1 MRDNRCSLKEKL
13 MERAFQRRMF
23 LACVL
28 GAMMGGGF
36 LSASTAVAAS
46 GVPYVDPSSVGA
58 IGLCD
63 QQDQQLTHG
72 AVDTRPF
79 IWKAVEET
87 AAPAPYNGVGATATL
102 YAYQPR
108 QGVDPSDW
116 SGAQLN
122 IASKF
127 SNPAHPST
135 AMTGL
140 DHALSVFVAGYPPQW
155 NGFVQLRIYLNAPNQ
170 PTYSSTY
177 DSANIKVDENKWSLV
192 GGTTVPCV
200 AGSADSLRQVLA
212 TNTAA
217 VASLTAQSTEN
228 AAAATAGPAG
238 AGGNPAPTKSGS
250 SAQAAAQPSGAT
262 GVAPLPSGSPA
273 VSGSAPQ
280 PAVSASQTAPDGGT
294 GGGGSSDTLLWIL
307 VGVGVVGAGFVAVQW
322 VRSRS

>member
-1 MRDNRCSLKEKL
+1 MARVS
-13 MERAFQRRMF
+13 QRR
-23 LACVL
+23 LAFV
-28 GAMMGGGF
+28 GALAALIAGGL
-36 LSASTAVAAS
+36 LSAGAAVAAS
-46 GVPYVDPSSVGA
+46 GVPYTDPNSVGS

-63 QQDQQLTHG
+63 QHDQQLTKG
-72 AVDTRPF
+72 AVDARPF
-79 IWKAVEET
+79 IWKAIDET
-87 AAPAPYNGVGATATL
+87 AAPAPYNGAGATATL

-108 QGVDPSDW
+108 QGVDPSEW

-127 SNPAHPST
+127 SNPAHPSA

-170 PTYSSTY
+170 PTFSSTY
-177 DSANIKVDENKWSLV
+177 DSANIKVDANTWSLV
-192 GGTTVPCV
+192 GGTTVPCS
-200 AGSADSLRQVLA
+200 AGTADSLRQVLA

-228 AAAATAGPAG
+228 GAAATAGPTAAG
-238 AGGNPAPTKSGS
+238 ANPAPTKSGNG
-250 SAQAAAQPSGAT
+250 AQAAAQPSGSL
-262 GVAPLPSGSPA
+262 GVVPQSSGSSA
-273 VSGSAPQ
+273 VSGSDSA
-280 PAVSASQTAPDGGT
+280 PAVSASQTASDAGA

>member
-1 MRDNRCSLKEKL
+1 MK
-13 MERAFQRRMF
+13 RAFQRRM
-23 LACVL
+23 LLPGVL
-28 GAMMGGGF
+28 
-36 LSASTAVAAS
+36 VALMAS
-46 GVPYVDPSSVGA
+46 GLMSAGTAAAAPGAPYVDPSSVGS

-63 QQDQQLTHG
+63 QHDQQLTHG

-79 IWKAVEET
+79 IWKAVGET

-170 PTYSSTY
+170 PTFSSTY
-177 DSANIKVDENKWSLV
+177 DSANIKVDGNTWSLV
-192 GGTTVPCV
+192 GGTTVPCA

-228 AAAATAGPAG
+228 GAAATAGPVG
-238 AGGNPAPTKSGS
+238 AGGTAAPTKTGAG
-250 SAQAAAQPSGAT
+250 AQAAGQPAGASGAVPQSS
-262 GVAPLPSGSPA
+262 GPPS
-273 VSGSAPQ
+273 VSGRAPQ
-280 PAVSASQTAPDGGT
+280 PAVSASAIASDGGT
-294 GGGGSSDTLLWIL
+294 GGGGSSSDTLLWIL
-307 VGVGVVGAGFVAVQW
+307 VAVGVVGAGFVAVQW
-322 VRSRS
+322 MRSRS

>member
-1 MRDNRCSLKEKL
+1 MRDNQCSLKEKL
-13 MERAFQRRMF
+13 MKRAVRRRTF
-23 LACVL
+23 LVGVL
-28 GAMMGGGF
+28 GAMTVGGF
-36 LSASTAVAAS
+36 LGAGSAVAAS
-46 GVPYVDPSSVGA
+46 GVPYVDPSSVGS

-63 QQDQQLTHG
+63 QHDQQLTHG
-72 AVDTRPF
+72 AVDMRPF
-79 IWKAVEET
+79 IWKAIDET
-87 AAPAPYNGVGATATL
+87 PAPAPYNGVGATATL

-116 SGAQLN
+116 TGAQLN

-127 SNPAHPST
+127 GNPAHPST

-177 DSANIKVDENKWSLV
+177 DSANIKVDGNTWSLV
-192 GGTTVPCV
+192 GGTTVPCA

-228 AAAATAGPAG
+228 AAAATAGPSG
-238 AGGNPAPTKSGS
+238 TGGNPAPTTSGS
-250 SAQAAAQPSGAT
+250 GAQAAAQPSGSG
-262 GVAPLPSGSPA
+262 GVVPLPNGSPA

-280 PAVSASQTAPDGGT
+280 PAASASQTAPDGGT

-307 VGVGVVGAGFVAVQW
+307 VGVGVVGAGFVGVQW
-322 VRSRS
+322 MRSRS